1 MNYFFRKL
9 SQLYDGQHAHIF
21 VISFLVYACINMFE
35 NFIHYNI
42 GRNRDTGF
50 GIEFSTPSPL
60 DWTKII
66 LVMLFFAL
74 LQGFL
79 TIIFDTYWK

>member
-1 MNYFFRKL
+1 
-9 SQLYDGQHAHIF
+9 
-21 VISFLVYACINMFE
+21 MFE